1 MSAQTAQRRVKQSK
15 DRIISTRELSLLA
28 VLALIVLAIQFRNS
42 TFLSSRS
49 INDMLKNYATTITLS
64 LGMMSVLLVGG
75 IDISVSATLA
85 FSGMAASLLMR
96 DGYYTSTLVM
106 FLLSTAIGTV
116 CGLLVGLV
124 ISRGKVLPI
133 IATLGFANIYRG
145 ATYLI
150 SDNRW
155 VSAYQFDAAF
165 KKFAQSKTLTFGLLN
180 NLVFIALVCY
190 AVFFVLMRWT
200 RFGRRIY
207 AVGSNPE
214 AAAISGI
221 NIRRVQL
228 VVYTMAGAFAGLV
241 GAMYTSLYASAQ
253 SDMGTGMEMDAIA
266 ACVLGGVSLSG
277 GQGGVPGVLLGA
289 LTMTVISKALPLIGI
304 SQFWQKAIKGAI
316 ILIAIIINVL
326 AQRAIRR
333 NDLKARELQL

>member
-1 MSAQTAQRRVKQSK
+1 MQINRRRVKLTR
-15 DRIISTRELSLLA
+15 DRVFSSRELSLLA
-28 VLALIVLAIQFRNS
+28 ILILIVAGIQLRNS

-49 INDMLKNYATTITLS
+49 INDMLKNYSTTITLA
-64 LGMMSVLLVGG
+64 LGMMSVLLIGG

-85 FSGMAASLLMR
+85 FSGMSASLLMR
-96 DGYYTSTLVM
+96 DGVYSSTLVM
-106 FLLSTAIGTV
+106 FLVSTAIGTL

-133 IATLGFANIYRG
+133 IATLCFANIFRG
-145 ATYLI
+145 ATYII
-150 SDNRW
+150 SDSRW
-155 VSAYQFDAAF
+155 VSAYQFDSAF
-165 KKFAQSKTLTFGLLN
+165 KRFAQTRTLTFGLMN

-190 AVFFVLMRWT
+190 LVFFVVMRWT

-214 AAAISGI
+214 AASISGI
-221 NIRRVQL
+221 NINRVKL
-228 VVYTMAGAFAGLV
+228 AVYTMAGSFAGLI

-253 SDMGTGMEMDAIA
+253 SDMGMGMEMDAIA
-266 ACVLGGVSLSG
+266 SCVLGGVSLSG

-289 LTMTVISKALPLIGI
+289 MTMTVISKALPLIGI
-304 SQFWQKAIKGAI
+304 SQFWQKAIKGII

-326 AQRAIRR
+326 AQRAIHR
-333 NDLKARELQL
+333 NAMRARERQI

>member
-1 MSAQTAQRRVKQSK
+1 MQINQRRVKLTK
-15 DRIISTRELSLLA
+15 DRVFSSRELSLLA
-28 VLALIVLAIQFRNS
+28 ILVLIVVGIQLRNS

-64 LGMMSVLLVGG
+64 LGMMSVLLIGG

-85 FSGMAASLLMR
+85 FSGMSASLLMR
-96 DGYYTSTLVM
+96 DGFYTSTLVM
-106 FLLSTAIGTV
+106 FLVSTAIGTL

-133 IATLGFANIYRG
+133 IATLGFANIFRG

-150 SDNRW
+150 SDSRW
-155 VSAYQFDAAF
+155 VSAYQFDSAF
-165 KKFAQSKTLTFGLLN
+165 KRFAQTRTLTFGLVN
-180 NLVFIALVCY
+180 NLVFIAIVCY
-190 AVFFVLMRWT
+190 MVFFFIMRWT

-214 AAAISGI
+214 AASISGI
-221 NIRRVQL
+221 NINRVKL
-228 VVYTMAGAFAGLV
+228 VVYTMAGSFAGLV

-253 SDMGTGMEMDAIA
+253 SDMGMGMELDAIA
-266 ACVLGGVSLSG
+266 SCVLGGVSLSG

-289 LTMTVISKALPLIGI
+289 LTMTVISRALPLIGI
-304 SQFWQKAIKGAI
+304 SQFWQKAIKGGI

-326 AQRAIRR
+326 AQRAIHR
-333 NDLKARELQL
+333 NAMRARERQI